1 MALVAE
7 SPQQPGAL
15 KAKVCAFYPKTSRGE
30 NSLGASFCVS
40 IESPTLHAKKGAP
53 KAALL
58 LEQFVIQGRVQG
70 LPRPPQDLQEVETT
84 RWTLGL
90 CSWTKMQRGEDR
102 SGRIGGIL

>member
-15 KAKVCAFYPKTSRGE
+15 RAKVCAFYSKTSRGE

-40 IESPTLHAKKGAP
+40 IESPTLHAKKGVP

-58 LEQFVIQGRVQG
+58 LQQFVVQGRSPGTCPALARAVG
-70 LPRPPQDLQEVETT
+70 GRDHPVDSKALQ
-84 RWTLGL
+84 L
-90 CSWTKMQRGEDR
+90 D
-102 SGRIGGIL
+102 

>member
-15 KAKVCAFYPKTSRGE
+15 KAKVCAFYSKTSRGE

-58 LEQFVIQGRVQG
+58 LTAVCGTGQESRDCPALARAVGGRDHPVDS
-70 LPRPPQDLQEVETT
+70 RALQ
-84 RWTLGL
+84 L
-90 CSWTKMQRGEDR
+90 D
-102 SGRIGGIL
+102 

>member
-53 KAALL
+53 KPALL
-58 LEQFVIQGRVQG
+58 LEQFVIQGRSPG
-70 LPRPPQDLQEVETT
+70 TAPPSARAAGGRDHPVDSGALQ
-84 RWTLGL
+84 L
-90 CSWTKMQRGEDR
+90 D
-102 SGRIGGIL
+102 